1 MARSALNQLATAQAL
16 AVCVSLFA
24 AAGCTPTGAQ
34 APPDVHVRALP
45 PTEADVI
52 EAAIRMHRIDHTV
65 HGSCYNIGHWFDRT
79 LGRELSNLIE
89 GLERGKINWVEVR
102 MAPRRAPSGMYW
114 RAMVMFH
121 IDEDGPDPFISGAD
135 FLIRQSDGLVVP
147 SSFKCPGL

>member
-1 MARSALNQLATAQAL
+1 MRLRWPMIAIAL
-16 AVCVSLFA
+16 LFA
-24 AAGCTPTGAQ
+24 GCATSAGASEIR
-34 APPDVHVRALP
+34 VRHLP
-45 PTEADVI
+45 PTKADVM
-52 EAAIRMHRIDHTV
+52 EAAIRMYGIDHTV
-65 HGSCYNIGHWFDRT
+65 HGSCGNIGHWFDRT

-121 IDEDGPDPFISGAD
+121 IDEDGPDPFIFGAD

>member
-1 MARSALNQLATAQAL
+1 MARSALNQLAISRAL

-34 APPDVHVRALP
+34 ASPAVYVRHLP
-45 PTEADVI
+45 PTEADI
-52 EAAIRMHRIDHTV
+52 MEAAVRMHRIDHTV
-65 HGSCYNIGHWFDRT
+65 DGSCYNIGHWFDRT

-89 GLERGKINWVEVR
+89 GLERGKSNWVEVR

-135 FLIRQSDGLVVP
+135 FLIRQSDGLVIP